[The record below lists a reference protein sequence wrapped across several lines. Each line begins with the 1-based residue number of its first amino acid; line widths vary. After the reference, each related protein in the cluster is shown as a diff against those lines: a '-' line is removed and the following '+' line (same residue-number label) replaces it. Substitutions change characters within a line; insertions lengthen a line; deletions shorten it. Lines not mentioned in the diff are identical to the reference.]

1 MKRGL
6 VLLFIIMA
14 TLMFAGCQG
23 EVSPPPASSPAPPS
37 TPPPSEPAQGL
48 FLEVAEPQDE
58 SVVGTSPIYVRGN
71 TSPNAEVSVNGEL
84 IDVDEQG
91 NFAAMV
97 EMEEGPNAIEIIAT
111 DYEGNEESRI
121 LAVIYAP

>member
-6 VLLFIIMA
+6 ALLLIIMA
-14 TLMFAGCQG
+14 TLMIAGCQG
-23 EVSPPPASSPAPPS
+23 EVSPPPITPPTAPS
-37 TPPPSEPAQGL
+37 TPPSEPAQGL

-58 SVVGTSPIYVRGN
+58 SVINTSPVYVRGN
-71 TSPNAEVSVNGEL
+71 TSPDAEVSVNGEL

-91 NFAAMV
+91 NFVAMV

-111 DYEGNEESRI
+111 DYQENEESII

>member
-14 TLMFAGCQG
+14 TLMIAGCQG
-23 EVSPPPASSPAPPS
+23 EVSPSPAPPS

-58 SVVGTSPIYVRGN
+58 SVISTSPIYVRGN
-71 TSPNAEVSVNGEL
+71 TSPDAEVSVNGEL

>member
-6 VLLFIIMA
+6 VLLLIIMA
-14 TLMFAGCQG
+14 TFMIAGCQG
-23 EVSPPPASSPAPPS
+23 EVSPPPAPPP

-58 SVVGTSPIYVRGN
+58 SVIDTSPIYVRGN
-71 TSPNAEVSVNGEL
+71 TSPDAEVSVNGEL